1 MPYSA
6 ASPVLD
12 LTRDATTIQNSFVGQ
27 SSAKTYK
34 DVLVRIMIW
43 LFDVHVEFISDEF
56 IDSLRVTNQEDMQSR
71 SRKKT
76 RTGLRKHLRTLLDNV
91 TSEGSD
97 GHKSPIKIE
106 GEGCITWVVTREYM
120 TTLKKK
126 VKVSKVLA
134 EGCYVQ
140 HRWQYTCYCKH

>member
-56 IDSLRVTNQEDMQSR
+56 IDSLRVTNQEDGMQSR

-76 RTGLRKHLRTLLDNV
+76 RTGG
-91 TSEGSD
+91 SEN
-97 GHKSPIKIE
+97 I
-106 GEGCITWVVTREYM
+106 
-120 TTLKKK
+120 
-126 VKVSKVLA
+126 
-134 EGCYVQ
+134 
-140 HRWQYTCYCKH
+140 